1 MPRTPFKGVFSGAN
15 GAGPRRIAGVGA
27 VAVVLLGGSAVVLL
41 AEHHKATTTT
51 VAAAPHADPLPGGAH
66 SNPEYERDVK
76 EQSQFENA
84 RAQANGN
91 SYVSSMAG
99 HIETPAPAPELAAL
113 AARPI
118 PVSAH
123 PLATQA
129 NPFQAAQPVVATSI
143 LATVQAPKI
152 DLNQEKAYGDAMR
165 GLFESMTGVA
175 PAIEVVEPPAT
186 TSDTAGQGPNDGQ
199 PVRDAANRTMLPGSS
214 GSDPTMARQ
223 LPKRVLI
230 SAGKA
235 IYGLNKLAVSSD
247 QNGAVVVTAESGP
260 IAGDEMIGSFQ
271 TKGNRLV
278 VVLQSLT
285 LANGQQEP
293 INALVISPD
302 SMETAVATS
311 VDQHYVAR
319 FALPVAA
326 AFVQGLGQAIAESN
340 TTSQVSAL
348 GGVTAFTHLNTGQIL
363 GVAAGTAGQQAGQ
376 TLARMAPSGPTV
388 KLAAGANVGV
398 IFLSDLLDTSP

>member
-1 MPRTPFKGVFSGAN
+1 MPRTPFKGVFSGAS

-27 VAVVLLGGSAVVLL
+27 VGVVLLGGSAVLLL

-84 RAQANGN
+84 RAQENGN
-91 SYVSSMAG
+91 SYVSPMAG
-99 HIETPAPAPELAAL
+99 HIETPAPTPELAPL

-123 PLATQA
+123 SLSTQA
-129 NPFQAAQPVVATSI
+129 NPFQAARPLVATPV

-152 DLNQEKAYGDAMR
+152 DLNQEKAYGAAMR
-165 GLFESMTGVA
+165 GLFESMGGVA
-175 PAIEVVEPPAT
+175 PAIEVVEPPAAITDT
-186 TSDTAGQGPNDGQ
+186 TGQGANDGQ
-199 PVRDAANRTMLPGSS
+199 PVRDAANRLPGSS
-214 GSDPTMARQ
+214 SSDPTMARQ

-247 QNGAVVVTAESGP
+247 QNGPVVVTAESGP

-285 LANGQQEP
+285 LANGQQES

-302 SMETAVATS
+302 SMETAVASS

-348 GGVTAFTHLNTGQIL
+348 GGVTAFTHLNTGQVL

-376 TLARMAPSGPTV
+376 VLAKMAPTGPTV

-398 IFLSDLLDTSP
+398 IFLSDLLDTGS